1 MEMNLANAVLA
12 IDIDPT
18 TAEPSI
24 RDICADLR
32 NQFGSGTS
40 PVHVASFH
48 TDFVI
53 QFATAEE
60 RDHVLLHEFLY
71 ADNFSMILIPW
82 NRNYRSR
89 TILWQ
94 TLVAIDVSHLPPHA
108 SYADSLQPLL
118 SPHCKVL
125 NYKFN
130 KRAGACQANAFALNT
145 SSIPRPGQ
153 VAVQYAQDNGVC
165 NQAFPVTMQAY
176 LHYQA
181 PPFKSDCSPSDS
193 SVSPSSLDTGNF
205 PSACIVHI
213 YLTHGS
219 LH

>member
-1 MEMNLANAVLA
+1 MKIMEMNLANAVLA

-153 VAVQYAQDNGVC
+153 VAVQYAQENGVSTKLSLSQC
-165 NQAFPVTMQAY
+165 RHIFIIRHRRLNLIVRR
-176 LHYQA
+176 LIRL
-181 PPFKSDCSPSDS
+181 SPHHPWIQ
-193 SVSPSSLDTGNF
+193 VIFL
-205 PSACIVHI
+205 AHV
-213 YLTHGS
+213 
-219 LH
+219 